1 MRKIVFA
8 LVLAIASTGCVA
20 RQGVR
25 TTRIAVPDRIG
36 TEHTSDAAF
45 EQEWWRQFQDA
56 VLDRLIEEAL
66 GANRDLHA
74 AAARYAAARELA
86 GAAALTRLPS
96 GAAAVAAA
104 RQHASEQEM
113 PGSSDRTTGTVS
125 AGLAAAWEADLFGRL
140 SARARAAA
148 ADAGSAAA
156 DVRGVQVAVAAALA
170 QSYFELRGAQQ
181 ELALVTALQA
191 RNRELLSLTQTL
203 VAAGRV
209 TRVDLLRAQ
218 QVLEELAIE
227 ESTAL
232 HRAQAA
238 RYRIATL
245 AGRPAG
251 DLIIPDSTP
260 VQLTATILP
269 IGTARDLLRRRP
281 DVQAAESLVQAMASR
296 AGAARADL
304 FPRVEL
310 SGGISLIAGSLGRLS
325 DAAAGS
331 WFIAPRIAWN
341 IIDWPRLR
349 REARAAGHL
358 TDAAFAGYEQ
368 AVLRSL
374 EEART
379 AVDAYGATLLQLNA
393 AERRTQAAE
402 ETARIIAL
410 QYRQGMVDSFARLSA
425 ERDTITAGVAATR
438 ALTAQRS
445 AVVDLYRVLGGGWR

>member
-1 MRKIVFA
+1 MRKIT
-8 LVLAIASTGCVA
+8 VLLMVAIVSTACVA

-25 TTRIAVPDRIG
+25 TTHIPVPDRIA

-45 EQEWWRQFQDA
+45 ERAWWRQFQDA

-66 GANRDLHA
+66 GANRDVHA

-96 GAAAVAAA
+96 GGATVAAT
-104 RQHASEQEM
+104 RQHASDHEM
-113 PGSSDRTTGTVS
+113 PGSSDRTTGTLS
-125 AGLAAAWEADLFGRL
+125 AGLAVGWEADLFGRL

-148 ADAGSAAA
+148 ADARTAAA
-156 DVRGVQVAVAAALA
+156 DVHGVQVAVAAAVA

-191 RNRELLSLTQTL
+191 RNRELRSLTQTL
-203 VAAGRV
+203 VDAGRV

-227 ESTAL
+227 ESTAR

-238 RYRIATL
+238 RHRIATL

-251 DLIIPDSTP
+251 DLIIPDSTR
-260 VQLTATILP
+260 VQLTATVLP
-269 IGTARDLLRRRP
+269 IGTAADLLRRRP
-281 DVQAAESLVQAMASR
+281 DVQAAEFQVQAMASR
-296 AGAARADL
+296 AGATRADL

-310 SGGISLIAGSLGRLS
+310 SGGISLIAGSLGRLT

-331 WFIAPRIAWN
+331 WFIAPRLVWN
-341 IIDWPRLR
+341 IVDWPRLR

-368 AVLRSL
+368 AVLRAL

-379 AVDAYGATLLQLNA
+379 AVDAYGATLVQLNA

-410 QYRQGMVDSFARLSA
+410 QYREGMVDSFARLSA
-425 ERDTITAGVAATR
+425 ERDAITAGVAATR

-445 AVVDLYRVLGGGWR
+445 AVVDVYRVLGGGWR